1 MIDFHSH
8 ILPGIDDG
16 SKSTKM
22 SLEMLAALRVQ
33 GADTVAATPHFY
45 ATQRSVGRFLER
57 RAQAAERLRAR
68 LPAEAPRIL
77 LGAEVLYFPGVGRME
92 ELEELCLEGTRL
104 LLLEMPFTT
113 WSEYMVREVNELARS
128 GRVTLMLAHMER
140 YYYQQEPSVWDELLD
155 NGVFLQSNAE
165 FFLRF
170 RTRRKA
176 LQLLRDGYIHVL
188 GTDCHNMG
196 SRAPRLGEARR
207 RIEKHLGAEALR
219 DVDET
224 GEELLRKDG

>member
-22 SLEMLAALRVQ
+22 SLEMLSALRAQ
-33 GADTVAATPHFY
+33 GADTIAATPHFY
-45 ATQRSVGRFLER
+45 ATQRSTESFLNR
-57 RAQAAERLRAR
+57 RAQAAGKLREG
-68 LPAEAPRIL
+68 LPADAPRIL

-92 ELEELCLEGTRL
+92 KLEELCLEGTRL

-140 YYYQQEPSVWDELLD
+140 YYFRQDPSVWDALLD
-155 NGVFLQSNAE
+155 NGVYLQSNAE
-165 FFLRF
+165 FFLSF
-170 RTRRKA
+170 RTRRRA

-196 SRAPRLGEARR
+196 ARAPRLGEARR
-207 RIEKHLGAEALR
+207 RIEKHLGAEALQ
-219 DVDET
+219 DIDET

>member
-22 SLEMLAALRVQ
+22 SLEMLAALRAQ

-57 RAQAAERLRAR
+57 RAQAAEKLLAR

-140 YYYQQEPSVWDELLD
+140 YYFQQEPSVWDELLD
-155 NGVFLQSNAE
+155 NGVLLQSNAE